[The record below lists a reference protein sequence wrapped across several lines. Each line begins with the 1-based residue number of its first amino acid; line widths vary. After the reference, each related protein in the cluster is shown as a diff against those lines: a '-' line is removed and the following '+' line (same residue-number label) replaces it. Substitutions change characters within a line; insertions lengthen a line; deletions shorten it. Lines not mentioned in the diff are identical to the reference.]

1 MTEKCLLAQFRVRSA
16 YLDRVKA
23 AQKRDPQLQKIM
35 FEVQQLSIPEW
46 KWDMIAMDFV
56 SSLHRKSTG
65 YDAIWVIVVRLTKTS
80 HFLPLIEFTY
90 NNSCHASIKMALY
103 EALFRRQCRSPL

>member
-56 SSLHRKSTG
+56 SRLPRASSG
-65 YDAIWVIVVRLTKTS
+65 YNES
-80 HFLPLIEFTY
+80 G
-90 NNSCHASIKMALY
+90 
-103 EALFRRQCRSPL
+103 